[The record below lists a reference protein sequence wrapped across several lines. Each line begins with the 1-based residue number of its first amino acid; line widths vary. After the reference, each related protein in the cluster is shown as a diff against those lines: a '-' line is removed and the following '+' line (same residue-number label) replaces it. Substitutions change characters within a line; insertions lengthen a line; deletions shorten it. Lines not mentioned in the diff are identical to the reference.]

1 MEVLKPRKDRYSPDS
16 VYRIY
21 IDIGNH
27 PGAKWVSFKDKETGE
42 VTKGIFLPDWETGGI
57 RIRKGHLRF
66 EINAIPV
73 EGYMNTHVL
82 IPAVSK
88 GVDCGL
94 GMKGKKIID
103 FKKAVIGNMYV
114 CGEIY
119 NDDQKK
125 IIEKYVRRKRLFKI
139 GRYKK
144 G

>member
-1 MEVLKPRKDRYSPDS
+1 MSIVMKPRKDRYNPDN

-21 IDIGNH
+21 IHIGNH
-27 PGAKWVSFKDKETGE
+27 PGVKWVSFKDKATGE
-42 VTKGIFLPDWETGGI
+42 VTKGIFIPDVETGGI
-57 RIRKGHLRF
+57 RIRNGNVKL

-73 EGYMNTHVL
+73 QGMTNTHVL

-94 GMKGKKIID
+94 GMKGNKIID

-114 CGEIY
+114 TGETI
-119 NDDQKK
+119 NEDQKR
-125 IIEKYVRRKRLFKI
+125 IINEFTKRKKFKI

>member
-1 MEVLKPRKDRYSPDS
+1 MEVLKPRKDRYNPNN

-21 IDIGNH
+21 INIGNH

-42 VTKGIFLPDWETGGI
+42 VTKGIFIPDWETGGI
-57 RIRKGHLRF
+57 RIRRGEVKF

-73 EGYMNTHVL
+73 EGRINTHVL

-94 GMKGKKIID
+94 GMKGKKIVD
-103 FKKAVIGNMYV
+103 FKKSVIGNMYIT
-114 CGEIY
+114 GEVL
-119 NDDQKK
+119 NEDQRK
-125 IIEKYVRRKRLFKI
+125 IIEKYVRRKGLLKI